1 MRKTIAMALAAAVS
15 TAMVASIDA
24 HAKGGTAT
32 LMPAADLKWADV
44 NGFPGLKVAYLRGDA
59 AKGAN
64 HIMLKLPGGF
74 SAPLH
79 HHSADH
85 YVSVVTGTLVLTV
98 DGKETKLPAGSYF
111 AFMGK
116 KQHLTKCDAG
126 ADCTLFIDNRA
137 KWDVIPEGDKAVPA
151 KKK

>member
-1 MRKTIAMALAAAVS
+1 MRKAIAVAVAAAL
-15 TAMVASIDA
+15 TMAASGLIEA
-24 HAKGGTAT
+24 HAKGGAT
-32 LMPAADLKWADV
+32 LTPAADMKWSDV
-44 NGFPGLKVAYLRGDA
+44 EGFPGLKVAYLRGDA
-59 AKGAN
+59 AKSAN

-98 DGKETKLPAGSYF
+98 DGKETKLPPGSYF
-111 AFMGK
+111 AFTGK

-137 KWDVIPEGDKAVPA
+137 KWDVVPEGDKAAPA

>member
-1 MRKTIAMALAAAVS
+1 MRNAIAVAMAAAVT
-15 TAMVASIDA
+15 TAMAVPFEAQS
-24 HAKGGTAT
+24 KGGNVT
-32 LMPAADLKWADV
+32 LTPTSEMKWGDV
-44 NGFPGLKVAYLRGDA
+44 EGMPGLKVAFLRGDA

-74 SAPLH
+74 AAPLH

-85 YVSVVTGTLVLTV
+85 YVTVLTGTLSLTV
-98 DGKETKLPAGSYF
+98 DGKETKLPPGSYF
-111 AFMGK
+111 AFTGK

-126 ADCTLFIDNRA
+126 TDCTLFIDNRA
-137 KWDVIPEGDKAVPA
+137 KWDVVPEGDKAAPA

>member
-1 MRKTIAMALAAAVS
+1 MRKKIAMALAAAVS
-15 TAMVASIDA
+15 TGMFAPIDA

-32 LMPAADLKWADV
+32 LMPAADLKWSDV
-44 NGFPGLKVAYLRGDA
+44 DGFPGLKVAYLRGDA
-59 AKGAN
+59 AKAAN
-64 HIMLKLPGGF
+64 HIMLRLPGGF

-85 YVSVVTGTLVLTV
+85 YVTVVTGTLVLTV
-98 DGKETKLPAGSYF
+98 DGKETKLPSGSYF
-111 AFMGK
+111 AFTGK

-126 ADCTLFIDNRA
+126 ADCTLFIDNRG
-137 KWDVIPEGDKAVPA
+137 KWDVIPAGDKAAPA